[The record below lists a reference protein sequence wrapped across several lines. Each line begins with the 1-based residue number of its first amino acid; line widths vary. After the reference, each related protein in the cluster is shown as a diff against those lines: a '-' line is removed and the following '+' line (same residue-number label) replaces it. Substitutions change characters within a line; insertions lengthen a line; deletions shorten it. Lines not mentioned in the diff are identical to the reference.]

1 MDLGAIA
8 RGLRT
13 LRIRR
18 RLTQRALGE
27 LSGVSRSVISRIERG
42 MLRNVQLGDVADVA
56 AALGA
61 TADLR
66 IRWNGEGL
74 DRLLDEAHA
83 ALVDRLVVVLESM
96 GWECSVEVTFS
107 IYGER
112 GSIDVLGLHRSRG
125 AALLCEVKSV
135 VPDNQATLMALDRK
149 RRLLPRILE
158 ERGRHATLIACLL
171 VIGDSSTARRRVAR
185 HATTFDLAFPTRG
198 RAVAHWLRDP
208 TGPMSGLVF
217 LPIAPRTRN
226 RRTSVARERVRSR
239 ASRSTDPRDQVA

>member
-1 MDLGAIA
+1 MDLGAVA
-8 RGLRT
+8 RGLRA

-18 RLTQRALGE
+18 RLTQHALGK

-56 AALGA
+56 SALGA

-66 IRWNGEGL
+66 IRWNGESL
-74 DRLLDEAHA
+74 DRLLDQAHA
-83 ALVDRLVVVLESM
+83 ALVERLVILLESK
-96 GWECSVEVTFS
+96 GWECFVEVTFS

-135 VPDNQATLMALDRK
+135 VPDNQATLMAMDRK
-149 RRLLPRILE
+149 ERLLPRILA
-158 ERGRHATLIACLL
+158 ERGRHSTLVARLL

-185 HATTFDLAFPTRG
+185 HGATFDLAFPTRG
-198 RAVAHWLRDP
+198 RAVAEWLRDP
-208 TGPMSGLVF
+208 AGPISGLMF
-217 LPIAPRTRN
+217 LSIAPRTRN
-226 RRTSVARERVRSR
+226 RRTSVARERVRAR
-239 ASRSTDPRDQVA
+239 TSRSSGPQGT

>member
-1 MDLGAIA
+1 MDLGSIA

-13 LRIRR
+13 LRVRR
-18 RLTQRALGE
+18 RLTQHALGE

-56 AALGA
+56 SALGA

-66 IRWNGEGL
+66 IRWNGESL
-74 DRLLDEAHA
+74 DWLLDEAHA
-83 ALVDRLVVVLESM
+83 AMVERLVIVLESM
-96 GWECSVEVTFS
+96 GWECFVEVTFS

-112 GSIDVLGLHRSRG
+112 GSIDVLGLHRTRG
-125 AALLCEVKSV
+125 TALLCEVKSV

-158 ERGRHATLIACLL
+158 ERGRRSTVIACLL

-185 HATTFDLAFPTRG
+185 HGATFDLAFTTRG

-208 TGPMSGLVF
+208 AGPMSGLVF

-226 RRTSVARERVRSR
+226 RRTSVARERVRLR
-239 ASRSTDPRDQVA
+239 APRSKEPQGHVQ